1 MDNNYIQKLSKQIKN
16 KNAKNAIEEELYS
29 HILDKADY
37 YYELGYSHEEAMEKA
52 TEDMGNAD
60 DSAVPLNILHS
71 QKWYKLPQNWLV
83 IGLMLIQSFVLLYI
97 YQNMQ
102 YKNDINFGL
111 HLIPFDFI
119 SLLFLGL
126 NFFVIHIGRKQ
137 KNKAFLFSV
146 AAELGYQVIFNPYQP
161 LFYGLERTVSS
172 GYNNYVDSIFEH
184 AAIPLESAK
193 NLYICSLVLISIL
206 LIYCGFSL
214 LGIFSQERAYT
225 QKNFW
230 RPYKIFEAVVSVFI
244 VLNLA
249 FMSISTHYAYSDI
262 EAKKQ
267 ELRNIQQ
274 FQIETILNLEFNE
287 ISNLKS
293 ITTELEN
300 IYTQQNYT
308 YSKRKDEY
316 TEDTFYERL
325 SIKNTN
331 MDVNFINSEN
341 FENYAIVSYSLN
353 THYNN
358 VFLIGDDIYCDMTE
372 FSFIREGMNL
382 EDFLK
387 NNLYKKSVYILKDN
401 EGQLTFG
408 FIIEDGNKKKLVN
421 INFYDNIYTM
431 DEGLF
436 SSDDTELINYI
447 NSLV

>member
-1 MDNNYIQKLSKQIKN
+1 MPLCCSRSPENSPWVCWQ
-16 KNAKNAIEEELYS
+16 AE
-29 HILDKADY
+29 
-37 YYELGYSHEEAMEKA
+37 
-52 TEDMGNAD
+52 
-60 DSAVPLNILHS
+60 VPLFTHHCI
-71 QKWYKLPQNWLV
+71 PR
-83 IGLMLIQSFVLLYI
+83 LI
-97 YQNMQ
+97 
-102 YKNDINFGL
+102 
-111 HLIPFDFI
+111 
-119 SLLFLGL
+119 
-126 NFFVIHIGRKQ
+126 
-137 KNKAFLFSV
+137 
-146 AAELGYQVIFNPYQP
+146 
-161 LFYGLERTVSS
+161 
-172 GYNNYVDSIFEH
+172 
-184 AAIPLESAK
+184 
-193 NLYICSLVLISIL
+193 LISIL
-206 LIYCGFSL
+206 LIYCGLSL
-214 LGIFSQERAYT
+214 LGIFAQERAYT
-225 QKNFW
+225 QKHFW
-230 RPYKIFEAVVSVFI
+230 KPYKIFEAVVSVFI

-262 EAKKQ
+262 ESKKQ
-267 ELRNIQQ
+267 ELRDIQQ

-316 TEDTFYERL
+316 TEDAFYERL

-372 FSFIREGMNL
+372 FSFIREGMSL
-382 EDFLK
+382 DDFLK
-387 NNLYKKSVYILKDN
+387 NGLHKKSVYILKDN

-431 DEGLF
+431 DEGMF

-447 NSLV
+447 NNLV

>member
-1 MDNNYIQKLSKQIKN
+1 MDNKYIQKLSKQIKN

-83 IGLMLIQSFVLLYI
+83 IGLMLIQCYVLLYI

-102 YKNDINFGL
+102 YKDSINFGL

-137 KNKAFLFSV
+137 KNKAILFSV

-184 AAIPLESAK
+184 GAIPLESAK

-316 TEDTFYERL
+316 TEDAFYERL

-372 FSFIREGMNL
+372 FSFLREGMSL
-382 EDFLK
+382 DDFLK
-387 NNLYKKSVYILKDN
+387 NGLHKKSVYILKDN

-408 FIIEDGNKKKLVN
+408 FITEDGNKKKLVN

-431 DEGLF
+431 DEGMF

-447 NSLV
+447 NNLV